1 MILSMSKKTPGH
13 SAQEIN
19 RQSSLRSIEI
29 QRKHTTERPSV
40 QLVVEITRFIRE
52 TLLVEVASPED
63 DLLATGVL
71 DSLTL
76 IQLLVHLE
84 EQFSLKISLDELEI
98 DDLRSINSITRL
110 VQSRPHAAHVVTAE

>member
-1 MILSMSKKTPGH
+1 M
-13 SAQEIN
+13 
-19 RQSSLRSIEI
+19 
-29 QRKHTTERPSV
+29 

>member
-1 MILSMSKKTPGH
+1 MILSMPKKTPGH

-19 RQSSLRSIEI
+19 RQSSPRSIEI
-29 QRKHTTERPSV
+29 QRKHTAERPSV

-98 DDLRSINSITRL
+98 DDLRSVNSITRL
-110 VQSRPHAAHVVTAE
+110 VQSRHHAAHAVTAE